1 MAYFK
6 PSYNVNGISIPMTPM
21 DSALHHSM
29 GYPQGHHGRKQRRER
44 TTFTRAQLDILESL
58 FAKTRYPDIFMR
70 EEVAL
75 KINLPESR
83 VQVWFKNR
91 RAKCRQQAK
100 QDPEKVGHMNHS
112 SSSNKGGSM
121 ASIKNS
127 SSKNH
132 SCKST
137 LNHLK
142 VSPGS
147 SPTRDSP
154 FDNRQSPI
162 SSEGILHPSSAHSPL
177 THSYNPI
184 WSPASMGPVADIM
197 SATSS
202 YFDKNSS
209 YNSQVYS
216 QNYGSPCYY
225 GNMDYIGSTMGHHSS
240 LNVPVTALQGVNQ
253 SVLSSYPSSASLGS
267 KAPPPS
273 SLLHSSATLNLDCPE
288 YSSDKASSSWKYQ
301 SFQVL

>member
-1 MAYFK
+1 MIATNYSYPHYK
-6 PSYNVNGISIPMTPM
+6 VLLRCEEEVYNVNGISIPMTPM

-29 GYPQGHHGRKQRRER
+29 GYPQ
-44 TTFTRAQLDILESL
+44 RAQLDILESL

-83 VQVWFKNR
+83 VQVWGEAWPALKTHPQR
-91 RAKCRQQAK
+91 IIPASPRLIISKSLQALLPLGTHPLIIDSP
-100 QDPEKVGHMNHS
+100 QY
-112 SSSNKGGSM
+112 
-121 ASIKNS
+121 
-127 SSKNH
+127 
-132 SCKST
+132 
-137 LNHLK
+137 HLK
-142 VSPGS
+142 E
-147 SPTRDSP
+147 
-154 FDNRQSPI
+154 F
-162 SSEGILHPSSAHSPL
+162 LHPSSAHSPL